1 MTKSIDVLRLLCC
14 LAVGSVAATPA
25 AAAVRVAGGPP
36 TGEFI
41 TFARATCAAL
51 GSLFSCNALVTEG
64 SQDNLERL
72 MLPLTDPLAV
82 DFAFVQG
89 NLADQFQQQPGS
101 HERFV
106 LVRTIAREA
115 VLIIMTPETARA
127 VPNWAGVKNLPFL
140 LSIGLPGEKSGDTA
154 AFRALQAMPGSPL
167 QGLEVKQYPGRTEM
181 IEAVRSGA
189 VRIGWLVQYPNPD
202 NDAFKLIADKGL
214 VLKGVDDLVSE
225 KPIADKSPVVM
236 RVVDPDLE
244 KLGGLFEVQ
253 DVAAAQTCWLWFC
266 WPAPPIHTTT
276 IKAAILARASG
287 TYPDAHSQGVQ
298 NSAIHAIQQ
307 APEQD
312 LLPKPSWS
320 TALITFLRRIFG

>member
-1 MTKSIDVLRLLCC
+1 MTKPIDVLRVLCC
-14 LAVGSVAATPA
+14 LALGSVAATPA

-51 GSLFSCNALVTEG
+51 GSLFSCNALVTQG

-115 VLIIMTPETARA
+115 VLMIMTPETAQA
-127 VPNWAGVKNLPFL
+127 VKDWEGVNKSPFL
-140 LSIGLPGEKSGDTA
+140 LSMGLPGEKSGDTA
-154 AFRALQAMPGSPL
+154 AFRALQAIPCSPL
-167 QGLEVKQYPGRTEM
+167 KGLDVKQYQGRPEM

-214 VLKGVDDLVSE
+214 VVMGVVLK
-225 KPIADKSPVVM
+225 KTIADPCPVVIGG
-236 RVVDPDLE
+236 VDPDLE
-244 KLGGLFEVQ
+244 KLGGLFEVK
-253 DVAAAQTCWLWFC
+253 DVAAAPTCWLWFC
-266 WPAPPIHTTT
+266 WPAQPISTTT
-276 IKAAILARASG
+276 IKPAILARAST
-287 TYPDAHSQGVQ
+287 TYPDAHSQGIQ

-307 APEQD
+307 AQEQD